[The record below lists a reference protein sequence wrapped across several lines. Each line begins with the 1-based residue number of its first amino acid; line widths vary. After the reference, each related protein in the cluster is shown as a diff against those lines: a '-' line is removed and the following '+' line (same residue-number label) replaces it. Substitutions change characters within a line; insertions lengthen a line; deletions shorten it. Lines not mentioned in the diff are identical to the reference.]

1 MCFVIGDYTPLS
13 ASQNAKLTDDWVNI
27 TM

>member
-13 ASQNAKLTDDWVNI
+13 ASQNAKLTDN
-27 TM
+27 